1 MKYYLLFA
9 ISLGGLQSFA
19 QGPDLEVGIYNSFYN
34 FVNNRPLPAHIRIN
48 RPKADPLYLD
58 QPESEET
65 EPHWRYISSD
75 QVIFLPNIKVKRRA
89 YLKRN
94 MWGFY
99 DGEYVYVTSKI
110 YTRSNVTRYSRILHF
125 GRYCYFYGAED
136 VYKKTA
142 GVIGGLVGML
152 PVGHYYLLD
161 MADGSAQKLT
171 PEAVENIVKEF
182 PSLHARFKK
191 SRTLMKDMLSFI
203 EEYNQLVE
211 HTFAQEGQ

>member
-1 MKYYLLFA
+1 M
-9 ISLGGLQSFA
+9 
-19 QGPDLEVGIYNSFYN
+19 
-34 FVNNRPLPAHIRIN
+34 
-48 RPKADPLYLD
+48 
-58 QPESEET
+58 
-65 EPHWRYISSD
+65 
-75 QVIFLPNIKVKRRA
+75 
-89 YLKRN
+89 KRN